1 MVELFVEVKAQFYSV
16 FGIIDSHQLRKLLK
30 ELLKL
35 EHGLFVSLIVVY
47 HGIISFTMIVTIPSS
62 LTSGKKL
69 VVIPLEEYEA
79 LVTLKKVYE
88 FQPTSAQKKA
98 LEKARKNRKK
108 GEMFTL
114 GELKQKL
121 GLTD

>member
-1 MVELFVEVKAQFYSV
+1 
-16 FGIIDSHQLRKLLK
+16 
-30 ELLKL
+30 
-35 EHGLFVSLIVVY
+35 
-47 HGIISFTMIVTIPSS
+47 MIVTIPSA

-79 LVTLKKVYE
+79 LMVLKKVYE
-88 FQPTSAQKKA
+88 FQPTSAQKRA

-108 GEMFTL
+108 GEVLTP

>member
-1 MVELFVEVKAQFYSV
+1 
-16 FGIIDSHQLRKLLK
+16 
-30 ELLKL
+30 
-35 EHGLFVSLIVVY
+35 
-47 HGIISFTMIVTIPSS
+47 MIVTIPSS

-114 GELKQKL
+114 GEFKQKL